1 MSHRKDIQKNET
13 KKVLIKN
20 LQMHETSGDL
30 NTMTQGM
37 YLTRNNKVINHW
49 PQTGEQTKIRNDL
62 RKQYTT
68 YNPNQTKK

>member
-30 NTMTQGM
+30 STNHQSSQGM

-49 PQTGEQTKIRNDL
+49 PQTGE
-62 RKQYTT
+62 
-68 YNPNQTKK
+68 